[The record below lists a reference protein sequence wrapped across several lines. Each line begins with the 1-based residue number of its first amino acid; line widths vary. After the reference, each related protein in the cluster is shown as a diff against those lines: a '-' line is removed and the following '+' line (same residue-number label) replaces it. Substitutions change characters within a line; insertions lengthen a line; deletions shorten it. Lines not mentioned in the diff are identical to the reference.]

1 MQMTKMWDEI
11 HEQPA
16 VLEKCLHNAGFIK
29 EIAVQLQSQD
39 IHLVYIA
46 ARGTSDHAAVYGKY
60 LIEYLLGIPVALA
73 AASIFTVYHKN
84 LNFEKALVIGISQSG
99 EAADVLEVI
108 KSANRTGA
116 ITISIT
122 NAPDSPLAV
131 AAKFHLYCN
140 AGVEASVAATKTFTS
155 QIFLLAQLVAEWAEQ
170 RNNPANLKKEL
181 TEVPEKVAATLMLSK
196 DIRHKAERYLLM
208 NECFMLARGVNYAV
222 VLEAALKIQ
231 ETNYIRAQAFASSD
245 FQHGP
250 IAMIDRS
257 IPVMVFAPEGP
268 AFQDIHEI
276 IHILKKNRME
286 LIVVSNNQELLAQG
300 SCGFTIPTA
309 ENDLI
314 SPFFNVVVAQMFA
327 CQLALIKGFDP
338 DHPRGLHK
346 VTITL

>member
-1 MQMTKMWDEI
+1 MTKMWDEI
-11 HEQPA
+11 YEQPA
-16 VLEKCLHNAGFIK
+16 VLEKCLQNAGFIK
-29 EIAVQLQSQD
+29 EIAMALKSQD

-84 LNFEKALVIGISQSG
+84 LNLKKSLVIGISQSG

-108 KSANRTGA
+108 KSANQTGA

-155 QIFLLAQLVAEWAEQ
+155 QIFLLAQLAAEWAQQ
-170 RNNPANLKKEL
+170 RNGPANLKEEL
-181 TEVPEKVAATLMLSK
+181 TRVPEKVAATLELSK
-196 DIRHKAERYLLM
+196 DIHHKAERYLLM
-208 NECFMLARGVNYAV
+208 NECFMLARGINYAI

-268 AFQDIHEI
+268 AFQDVHGI
-276 IHILKKNRME
+276 IDLLQKDQVE
-286 LIVVSNNQELLAQG
+286 LMVVSNNKELLTRG
-300 SCGFTIPTA
+300 SCGFEIPATD
-309 ENDLI
+309 NDLI
-314 SPFFNVVVAQMFA
+314 SPFFNVVVAQVFA